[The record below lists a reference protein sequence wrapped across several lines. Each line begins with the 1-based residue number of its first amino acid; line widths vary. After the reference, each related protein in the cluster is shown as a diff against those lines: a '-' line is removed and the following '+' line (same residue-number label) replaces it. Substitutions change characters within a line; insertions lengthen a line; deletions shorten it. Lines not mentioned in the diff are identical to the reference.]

1 MLHKILYTKI
11 YEIQFHT
18 RNCIFIQIHIQFKQI
33 IRYLTV
39 GVLVVVAVVLL
50 LVEEVVVVLLAVVGV
65 AESLDALVPDH
76 LVYNTIF

>member
-50 LVEEVVVVLLAVVGV
+50 SVEEVVVVLLVVGV
-65 AESLDALVPDH
+65 A
-76 LVYNTIF
+76 